1 MFKDQKAR
9 AMTQRQKFRLNL
21 KIPDHDQV
29 IGEDKTAEIRYMRD
43 KLGSPNTNN
52 MTITSAKGLA
62 SQGSLKT
69 QEQDQPSRSE
79 LGRMTPGGK
88 NEVTIAPNMMRN
100 TTRNAQRGTV
110 NFGGIGFDRRK
121 VSQ

>member
-1 MFKDQKAR
+1 MKKSIRDQDLSGLSHRGANRKKESVPPPVHPQFLTIENQRGPLNSGAGPRNLQYHQMFKEQKAR

-21 KIPDHDQV
+21 KIPDHDQI

-62 SQGSLKT
+62 S
-69 QEQDQPSRSE
+69 
-79 LGRMTPGGK
+79 
-88 NEVTIAPNMMRN
+88 
-100 TTRNAQRGTV
+100 
-110 NFGGIGFDRRK
+110 
-121 VSQ
+121 